1 MAQSNPEDRL
11 LFVRD
16 RALLVGDSSGL
27 RRRAARGELVRVDH
41 GVYATG
47 QNWNEWDSDDRY
59 RAHVFAVAQSR
70 RSDVVLHGYSA
81 AALWRLPIIG
91 PWPAAVHLLTEKAG
105 GGRSHDR
112 IRRHALGFAHA
123 QLTTIDGLRV
133 TGEARTVIELAA
145 SAPFMSAVA
154 AADFALHTGL
164 TSRSELVELLEA
176 MGRFRGSAR
185 AARVV
190 DFATPLAESVAESA
204 SRVTMARCRFPQP
217 ELQKSSGGPTAST
230 RSSTTGSMESERS
243 ARWTVGR
250 NTKTPGFFAVVPPSR
265 RCGTRNSARTGSDCR
280 ATVSADGTGPL
291 PYRRVGDPAA
301 PGDGR
306 APGLAESSRRI
317 PHTTTRRRKVTV
329 SAPSAGTRAAHD
341 RALAR

>member
-16 RALLVGDSSGL
+16 RALLVGDTSAL

-47 QNWNEWDSDDRY
+47 QNWQEWSSDDRY

-81 AALWRLPIIG
+81 AAIWRLPIIG
-91 PWPAAVHLLTEKAG
+91 PWPADVHLLTEKAG

-112 IRRHALGFAHA
+112 IRRHALGFEHA

-133 TGEARTVIELAA
+133 TGAGRTVIDLAA

-154 AADFALHTGL
+154 AADFALRTGL
-164 TSRSELVELLEA
+164 TTRNALVDLLRE
-176 MGRFRGSAR
+176 MGRVRGSAR
-185 AARVV
+185 AARVI

-217 ELQKSSGGPTAST
+217 ELQKEFWGPNGEHAFVDYWF
-230 RSSTTGSMESERS
+230 TG
-243 ARWTVGR
+243 A
-250 NTKTPGFFAVVPPSR
+250 
-265 RCGTRNSARTGSDCR
+265 GTIGE
-280 ATVSADGTGPL
+280 V
-291 PYRRVGDPAA
+291 
-301 PGDGR
+301 DGR
-306 APGLAESSRRI
+306 SKFEDPHFLRGRSPEQALWDEKQREDWLRLQSDGFGRWDWSVAVSPRRLTQRLLEMGVPQVSSNHPDAFRI
-317 PHTTTRRRKVTV
+317 RPLDDGWGR
-329 SAPSAGTRAAHD
+329 
-341 RALAR
+341 